1 MQNRNIALDVLRGLT
16 IATMVIVNNPGSYQ
30 YRYAPLCHS
39 AWSGCTICDLVFP
52 FFLFCVGVSMAFSLA
67 KYTSFSAEAVKNILR
82 RGALIFLVGLFLN
95 TFPFVPL
102 VPHDSQASFGQN
114 WIWWLQHV
122 RIFGVLQRISLCFIV
137 GALLS
142 MVLRKPRRIAISILV
157 LTVAH
162 WLILRFCGTF
172 PGWDTLEGNISSQVD
187 IALIGENHMYR
198 GYGIPFDPEG
208 LLGVLSGTGTV
219 LLGYLAGHILR
230 SAENASDATASLFA
244 LSGLCL
250 AIGCI
255 WSIWLPINKPLWT
268 GSYVFYAGGW
278 SLFMLAFLNYCIAV
292 RGWERYF
299 TPLKIFGM
307 NSMAIF
313 VASGLFVRI
322 FAMIVH
328 WCAADGSVVTPL
340 NWYYNNCM
348 AALFGNCEFA
358 SLIYAVTIML
368 LMFLLALFL
377 YRRKIFIRL

>member
-1 MQNRNIALDVLRGLT
+1 MQNRNLALDVLRGLT

-39 AWSGCTICDLVFP
+39 PWSGCTICDLVFP
-52 FFLFCVGVSMAFSLA
+52 FFLFCAGVSMAFSLA
-67 KYTSFSAEAVKNILR
+67 KYTSFSADAVKKILR

-102 VPHDSQASFGQN
+102 APHDPQASFGQN
-114 WIWWLQHV
+114 WIWWLQHI
-122 RIFGVLQRISLCFIV
+122 RIFGVLQRIALCFIV
-137 GALLS
+137 GGILILW
-142 MVLRKPRRIAISILV
+142 LQKPRRIVCALAI
-157 LTVAH
+157 LTVGH
-162 WLILRFCGTF
+162 WLILRFCGSF
-172 PGWDTLEGNISSQVD
+172 PGWDTLEGNISGPID
-187 IALIGENHMYR
+187 IATIGENHVYR

-208 LLGVLSGTGTV
+208 LLGVLSGTGTAF
-219 LLGYLAGHILR
+219 LGYLAGRILR
-230 SAENASDATASLFA
+230 SAENADAATDSLFA

-255 WSIWLPINKPLWT
+255 WDIWLPINKPLWT

-278 SLFMLAFLNYCIAV
+278 ALFVLAFLNYCIAV
-292 RGWERYF
+292 RGWEKMF
-299 TPLKIFGM
+299 IPFKIFGM

-322 FAMIVH
+322 FARIVH
-328 WCAADGSVVTPL
+328 WSEGAGSVVTPL
-340 NWYYNNCM
+340 NWYYHNCM
-348 AALFGNCEFA
+348 VTLFGDCEFA
-358 SLIYAVTIML
+358 SLMYAVSIML